1 MGMVPQPK
9 SQSKTP
15 RNFFCA
21 RKKLSIH
28 LDTYSRKEQDHLE
41 VSLFAAKFPH
51 RSPNAVSVKAKF
63 RIKHKVGRT

>member
-1 MGMVPQPK
+1 MVRQPK
-9 SQSKTP
+9 PQSKTG

-21 RKKLSIH
+21 KKKLSIH
-28 LDTYSRKEQDHLE
+28 LDTHPPEEQDDLE

-63 RIKHKVGRT
+63 RIKHKEGRT